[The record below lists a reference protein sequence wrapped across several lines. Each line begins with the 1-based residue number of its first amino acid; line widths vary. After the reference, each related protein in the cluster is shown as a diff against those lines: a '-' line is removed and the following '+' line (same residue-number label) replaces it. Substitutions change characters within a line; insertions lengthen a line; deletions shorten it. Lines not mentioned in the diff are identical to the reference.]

1 MTSVHAAEEAFVM
14 LTYRA
19 IAHRII
25 FVILSVMLVG
35 VVAGRRQAVQARE
48 AATAAWKA
56 EFLTLCDLAV
66 AELRKQPAVWK
77 EAYRTTVDSNTHHVP
92 FFEDSYGV
100 RALLVA
106 YDMTGNKKY
115 LDACTRWTDRIVAL
129 QQGMIPKGAY
139 YVNYGN
145 GRAVGQD
152 KGDWYVADSSSVAMA
167 VLATAVR
174 TRDKQRR
181 DRYLNSVRS
190 FARLVIDNYVGKD
203 GGITDGIWSGFA
215 GEWWSSTSIFSAV
228 LYLAYGETHDPEYLK
243 TALGA
248 TDWLNR
254 HDFNNPQPPAFEAL
268 GPGVVF
274 YCFESYAT
282 ALPYLEPGSPR
293 RKAAE
298 DHIAEALGWMAK
310 NQQGRGAKNK
320 LDYLDSDTYMGG
332 NPFIMCAMA
341 RQLPQCRDQAAEAER
356 ELRYVY
362 GLLFKDGK
370 PAVTRIQVW
379 ELVTWAMMSY
389 AEKLSPGTLFRSSR
403 DAARPQ

>member
-1 MTSVHAAEEAFVM
+1 M

-19 IAHRII
+19 TAYRVT
-25 FVILSVMLVG
+25 FVILSVMLIG
-35 VVAGRRQAVQARE
+35 VVTGRCQAEQVPN
-48 AATAAWKA
+48 AATAAWKS

-66 AELRKQPAVWK
+66 AELRKQPAVWQ
-77 EAYRTTVDSNTHHVP
+77 ETYRTTVNPSTHHVP

-139 YVNYGN
+139 YVNYDTA
-145 GRAVGQD
+145 RAVGQD

-181 DRYLNSVRS
+181 ERYLNSVRS
-190 FARLVIDNYVGKD
+190 FARLVIDNYVGKE
-203 GGITDGIWSGFA
+203 GGITDGISSGYA
-215 GEWWSSTSIFSAV
+215 GEWWCSTAIFSAA
-228 LYLAYGETHDPEYLK
+228 LYLAYGETHDLEYLK
-243 TALGA
+243 IALGA

-254 HDFNNPQPPAFEAL
+254 HDFKHPQPPAFEAL
-268 GPGVVF
+268 GSTVVF

-282 ALPYLEPGSPR
+282 ALPYLEPGSSR

-298 DHIAEALGWMAK
+298 DHIAEALDWMAK

-320 LDYLDSDTYMGG
+320 LNYLDSDTYMGG
-332 NPFIMCAMA
+332 NPFIMFVMA
-341 RQLPQCRDQAAEAER
+341 RELPQYRDEAPEAER
-356 ELRYVY
+356 ELRYVHD
-362 GLLFKDGK
+362 LLYRDGT
-370 PAVTRIQVW
+370 PTTTRIQVW
-379 ELVTWAMMSY
+379 ELMTWAMMSY

-403 DAARPQ
+403 AAVRPQ